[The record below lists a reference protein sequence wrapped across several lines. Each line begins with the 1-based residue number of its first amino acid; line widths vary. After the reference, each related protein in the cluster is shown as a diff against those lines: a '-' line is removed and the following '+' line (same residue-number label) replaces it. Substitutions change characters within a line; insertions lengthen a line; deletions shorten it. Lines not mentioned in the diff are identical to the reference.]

1 MRLAKPALLAVA
13 LVTSALAACKPA
25 DPSAGQTERGPH
37 RGRGQQGPHYGA
49 VMVEL
54 GHRFEVAG
62 RAMNANRFELAE
74 FEVGEIGE
82 IFEDDLPHAEAPR
95 EIKGVDLKG
104 LAQAFARTHLPESE
118 KATKSKDKAAF
129 ATAFARA
136 SETGNGCHKATGHA
150 FIEIP
155 GEPGAAVPK
164 LDPLD
169 DPQAQR
175 TSLED
180 GARQAELVVELRRRE
195 LSKRTVLPIPSAA
208 STSGCAR

>member
-1 MRLAKPALLAVA
+1 MRTRTPLLAAALLA
-13 LVTSALAACKPA
+13 SSLAACSRP
-25 DPSAGQTERGPH
+25 DPGAGQSSGSPPAAAPAE
-37 RGRGQQGPHYGA
+37 QGPHYGA

-104 LAQAFARTHLPESE
+104 LAEAFAKTHLPELE
-118 KATKSKDKAAF
+118 KATKAKDKAAF
-129 ATAFARA
+129 ATAFTRA
-136 SETGNGCHKATGHA
+136 SETCNGCHKATGHS

-155 GEPGAAVPK
+155 GEPGAAVPR
-164 LDPLD
+164 LDPL
-169 DPQAQR
+169 PA
-175 TSLED
+175 
-180 GARQAELVVELRRRE
+180 
-195 LSKRTVLPIPSAA
+195 KP
-208 STSGCAR
+208 